1 MIMVSSC
8 LAGLEVRYNGTH
20 CLHDKLKQLVDNK
33 QAITVC
39 PELMGGLP
47 TPREPAEIVEGDG
60 YDVLNGAAFIKDR
73 SGVDVTA
80 AYMEGAMRT
89 LELAQQLEATL
100 VVLKENS
107 PSCGSSMIYNGKFIG
122 EKIAGNGI
130 TAALLKKHGFSVISE
145 DDFVQ
150 MLQEL

>member
-20 CLHDKLKQLVDNK
+20 CLHDKVKQLVENN
-33 QAITVC
+33 QAVTVC

-47 TPREPAEIVEGDG
+47 TPREPAEIVNGDG
-60 YDVLNGAAFIKDR
+60 YDVLNGLAIIRDR
-73 SGVDVTA
+73 AGVDVTA

-89 LELAQQLEATL
+89 LELAQQLQATF

-107 PSCGSSMIYNGKFIG
+107 PSCGSSKIYNGKFIG

-130 TAALLKKHGFSVISE
+130 TAALLKKHGFNVISE

-150 MLQEL
+150 MLDEL

>member
-47 TPREPAEIVEGDG
+47 TPREPAEIIEGDG
-60 YDVLNGAAFIKDR
+60 YDVLNGAAIIKDR

-80 AYMEGAMRT
+80 AYMEGAVRT
-89 LELAQQLEATL
+89 LELAQQLQATL

-107 PSCGSSMIYNGKFIG
+107 PSCGSSHIYNGKFVG

-130 TAALLKKHGFSVISE
+130 TAALLKKHGFNVISE
-145 DDFVQ
+145 DDFMQ
-150 MLQEL
+150 MLHEL